1 MSLNSIFDFDYNFI
15 FLTMDVTDT
24 VKFDT
29 VYNQCTLPDPSGD
42 RKNLIYKKYLEIV
55 QLLIVASGFHIFST
69 FVKIGNTTYKVT
81 VHNTI

>member
-15 FLTMDVTDT
+15 FLTIDVTDT

-69 FVKIGNTTYKVT
+69 FVKIDNTTYKVT

>member
-1 MSLNSIFDFDYNFI
+1 MSLNSIFDFDYDFI

-29 VYNQCTLPDPSGD
+29 IYNQCTLPDPSGD

-55 QLLIVASGFHIFST
+55 QLLIVAPGFHIFST
-69 FVKIGNTTYKVT
+69 FVKIDKATYKVT